1 MNCYMAKIRY
11 GLAQKMMKGYD
22 PLRGKSLRDRLAELP
37 DYTPI
42 KIQKEM
48 SLDYSD
54 TRLKVGG

>member
-1 MNCYMAKIRY
+1 MAKLRY

-22 PLRGKSLRDRLAELP
+22 PLQGKSLRDRLAELP

-54 TRLKVGG
+54 TRLKVSG